1 MVRPE
6 RSTSNVRILKAP
18 AEEWETAK
26 VLKSP
31 LPMVHIAPLPM
42 VPSTAILI
50 YLSSKYQV
58 ADHWYPADLQA
69 RAQVHEYLGWHAD
82 NIRGTFGVL
91 LWTKV
96 SRVLWGGAEP
106 WAPSK
111 SQAYRLSVSVVL
123 PGVGATH
130 WGPGSR
136 GEGGTEQK

>member
-1 MVRPE
+1 MVF
-6 RSTSNVRILKAP
+6 
-18 AEEWETAK
+18 
-26 VLKSP
+26 
-31 LPMVHIAPLPM
+31 IALLPM

-96 SRVLWGGAEP
+96 SWGLWGGAGP
-106 WAPSK
+106 RAP
-111 SQAYRLSVSVVL
+111 
-123 PGVGATH
+123 G
-130 WGPGSR
+130 
-136 GEGGTEQK
+136 

>member
-1 MVRPE
+1 M
-6 RSTSNVRILKAP
+6 
-18 AEEWETAK
+18 WETSK
-26 VLKSP
+26 VLKSL
-31 LPMVHIAPLPM
+31 LPVVLTASLSM

-69 RAQVHEYLGWHAD
+69 RAQIHEYLGWHAD

-106 WAPSK
+106 WAP
-111 SQAYRLSVSVVL
+111 
-123 PGVGATH
+123 G
-130 WGPGSR
+130 
-136 GEGGTEQK
+136 